1 MDFDDAYANM
11 AHIPDAQSFIAKWP
25 ERAADFRANWPQNQ
39 LDIAYGDDPRQR
51 FDLFLPDGVTK
62 GLAVFIHGGYWR
74 AFAKDDWS
82 HLAAGILAHGFAVA
96 LPSYRLA
103 PQVLLAV

>member
-11 AHIPDAQSFIAKWP
+11 AHIPNAKSFITKWP
-25 ERAADFRANWPQNQ
+25 ERAAAFRANWPQKQ

-62 GLAVFIHGGYWR
+62 GLAVFR
-74 AFAKDDWS
+74 ARTKS
-82 HLAAGILAHGFAVA
+82 RIE
-96 LPSYRLA
+96 
-103 PQVLLAV
+103 QN

>member
-11 AHIPDAQSFIAKWP
+11 AHIPDARSFIAKWP
-25 ERAADFRANWPQNQ
+25 ERAAAFRANWPQKQ

-51 FDLFLPDGVTK
+51 FDLFLPDGVAK

-74 AFAKDDWS
+74 AFAKGLNSDVRS
-82 HLAAGILAHGFAVA
+82 KFAGPLERVMISL
-96 LPSYRLA
+96 S
-103 PQVLLAV
+103 LLVSVMPLR